1 MRKAKLPIAVFIVL
15 IAVALV
21 FAGCVHTTS
30 VTVNF
35 VYPDGSTASQ
45 VYQSDEGA
53 PSISESPDAKYIV
66 GQHFTGW
73 YLDQAFTQSVKF
85 PYELEDIETLTLYAN
100 YVPGYAVTLSGG
112 YGQAYATVPQTD
124 PTLTEAP
131 DPGTSPSG
139 QTFMGWYLDSGL
151 TQAVTYPY
159 TVTSAGATFYA
170 SWQTVDPNSAV
181 ISLTG
186 GYGAASATFALN
198 SQINESDLNPGTSP
212 TGATF
217 AGWYLDAAYTQPVT
231 FPYTVTGNVTFHAK
245 WEDAGYLVTFN
256 TMGGDPMEAR
266 RVAVIPGSGRN
277 PATEFVPTRE
287 GYVFRG
293 WYLSEQNSINN
304 VRPITSYPY
313 QIGRDLTLYAGWDEE
328 LDPNEVQQFAR
339 SLSHS

>member
-21 FAGCVHTTS
+21 FAGCVQTTS

-35 VYPDGSTASQ
+35 DYPDGSTASQ
-45 VYQSDEGA
+45 VYQSDEGS
-53 PSISESPDAKYIV
+53 PIISEAPDAKYIA

-73 YLDQAFTQSVKF
+73 YLDEAFAQPVTL
-85 PYELEDIETLTLYAN
+85 PYELAGIETLTLYAN
-100 YVPGYAVTLSGG
+100 YVAGYAVTLSGG

-170 SWQTVDPNSAV
+170 SWQTLDPNSAV

-186 GYGAASATFALN
+186 SKGAQSAAFALN
-198 SQINESDLNPGTSP
+198 SQINASDLDHGTDS

-231 FPYTVTGNVTFHAK
+231 FPYTVTGN
-245 WEDAGYLVTFN
+245 
-256 TMGGDPMEAR
+256 
-266 RVAVIPGSGRN
+266 
-277 PATEFVPTRE
+277 ATC
-287 GYVFRG
+287 
-293 WYLSEQNSINN
+293 
-304 VRPITSYPY
+304 
-313 QIGRDLTLYAGWDEE
+313 
-328 LDPNEVQQFAR
+328 
-339 SLSHS
+339 